1 MALKKTCLDDV
12 VEFNCRMCLI
22 CHLVSFWSLWS
33 QISKCRNPQA
43 LKNSRLPWE
52 IQSLANFFPAPKI
65 WFACVCDSNRSRK
78 SWCFLLYLGGELLR
92 SFGFCVESTKGKRRR
107 DAKKKTTRLN
117 ICVSRD
123 RLAASGDSCS
133 RWGHAAKPFNMKLPV
148 LFNFARQFFI
158 LWMVTRG
165 KKSVLLQTSTT
176 IYCVHKSF
184 CFLLH
189 AQNH

>member
-1 MALKKTCLDDV
+1 
-12 VEFNCRMCLI
+12 MCLI

-52 IQSLANFFPAPKI
+52 LRSLADFFPASKI
-65 WFACVCDSNRSRK
+65 WFACVCDSNRRK

-176 IYCVHKSF
+176 MHQSIVCIRASAFYYMLKIISLLL
-184 CFLLH
+184 FLQPFPL
-189 AQNH
+189 